1 MAGLDFTYILNNYAS
16 PILIVKPVYDHT
28 QITDFE
34 IIFKN
39 ESFVSQLN
47 YSIDK
52 CKFYSEF
59 KDMLT
64 DKVDWMGLAIKAA
77 NKETIK
83 PVIYKSNLVNNW
95 FRMQMQGIEGGF
107 VIVTLDN
114 VTNEI
119 MKDFELKDSVY
130 HDLLTGLP
138 NRAKFSDDITSY
150 FTRAKENGNFTA
162 LLLIDIDNM
171 KNINDL
177 KGHIQ
182 GDETLKKSAEILE
195 IFKRSDI
202 TGYRFGDDE
211 FMAVIPNADSLDSLA
226 NITDAIFEAFDIHGI
241 SVSGGVTVY
250 PEDSESEE
258 DLLRFADI
266 AVQYAKKNG
275 KHKFEFFNPD
285 MQRMFIQRLN
295 MQAKIT
301 SAFLSNAFYLVY
313 QPQFDVQTGKLRGF
327 EALSRWHDEEL
338 GNVSPVVFIPVA
350 EETGLI
356 VPISNWVLNTAFST
370 LKEWQSEYGFSGV
383 LSVNISPTHLKQ
395 ESFISDITT
404 LIEQHALDP
413 RTIEIEI
420 TEGIMIDNM
429 DDAVAKLKHLKLMG
443 FRISLDDFGTG
454 YSSLSYL
461 QMLPLNTLKID
472 KSFINNITAQDGI
485 QANITNS
492 IIKMVSKMGLETI
505 AEGVERP
512 AQLEILKQFN
522 CHIVQGFLRGKPMT
536 AESCGKYL
544 QGDSKALSI
553 IED

>member
-16 PILIVKPVYDHT
+16 PILIVKPVVKDA
-28 QITDFE
+28 QIVDFE

-39 ESFVSQLN
+39 ATFLSQLN

-52 CKFYSEF
+52 CRYYSEF
-59 KDMLT
+59 KDILT
-64 DKVDWMGLAIKAA
+64 DKVDWLGLALKAV
-77 NKETIK
+77 NKETVM

-107 VIVTLDN
+107 VIITLDN

-119 MKDFELKDSVY
+119 TKDLELKDSVY

-138 NRAKFSDDITSY
+138 NRAKFSY
-150 FTRAKENGNFTA
+150 FTRAKDGGALTA

-177 KGHIQ
+177 KGHSQ
-182 GDETLKKSAEILE
+182 GDETLKKSAEILD
-195 IFKRSDI
+195 IFKRSNI
-202 TGYRFGDDE
+202 TSYRFGDDE
-211 FMAVIPNADSLDSLA
+211 FMAVIPNADALDSLA

-250 PEDSESEE
+250 PEDSESED

-295 MQAKIT
+295 MQTKIT
-301 SAFLSNAFYLVY
+301 SAILSKAFYLVY
-313 QPQFDVQTGKLRGF
+313 QPQFDVQTGILRGF

-338 GNVSPVVFIPVA
+338 GDVSPVVFIPVA

-356 VPISNWVLNTAFST
+356 IPISNWVLNTAFST
-370 LKEWQSEYGFSGV
+370 LKEWQNEYGFSGV

-404 LIEQHALDP
+404 LIEQYKLDP
-413 RTIEIEI
+413 HSIEIEI

-429 DDAVAKLKHLKLMG
+429 EDAVAKLKHLKQLG

-536 AESCGKYL
+536 AERCGKYL
-544 QGDSKALSI
+544 QGDRNALSI

>member
-1 MAGLDFTYILNNYAS
+1 
-16 PILIVKPVYDHT
+16 
-28 QITDFE
+28 
-34 IIFKN
+34 
-39 ESFVSQLN
+39 
-47 YSIDK
+47 
-52 CKFYSEF
+52 
-59 KDMLT
+59 
-64 DKVDWMGLAIKAA
+64 
-77 NKETIK
+77 
-83 PVIYKSNLVNNW
+83 
-95 FRMQMQGIEGGF
+95 
-107 VIVTLDN
+107 
-114 VTNEI
+114 
-119 MKDFELKDSVY
+119 
-130 HDLLTGLP
+130 
-138 NRAKFSDDITSY
+138 
-150 FTRAKENGNFTA
+150 
-162 LLLIDIDNM
+162 M

-177 KGHIQ
+177 KGHSQ
-182 GDETLKKSAEILE
+182 GDETLKKSAEILD
-195 IFKRSDI
+195 IFKRSNI
-202 TGYRFGDDE
+202 TSYRFGDDE
-211 FMAVIPNADSLDSLA
+211 FMAVIPNADALDSLA

-250 PEDSESEE
+250 PEDSESED

-295 MQAKIT
+295 MQTKIT
-301 SAFLSNAFYLVY
+301 SAILSKAFYLVY
-313 QPQFDVQTGKLRGF
+313 QPQFDVQTGILRGF

-338 GNVSPVVFIPVA
+338 GDVSPVVFIPVA

-356 VPISNWVLNTAFST
+356 IPISNWVLNTAFST

-404 LIEQHALDP
+404 LIEQYKLDP
-413 RTIEIEI
+413 HSIEIEI

-429 DDAVAKLKHLKLMG
+429 EDAVAKLKHLKQLG

-536 AESCGKYL
+536 AERCGKYL
-544 QGDSKALSI
+544 QGDRNALSI

>member
-1 MAGLDFTYILNNYAS
+1 MAGLDFTDILNNYAS
-16 PILIVKPVYDHT
+16 PILIVKPVFKDS
-28 QITDFE
+28 QIIDFE
-34 IIFKN
+34 IVFKN
-39 ESFVSQLN
+39 ATFVSQLN
-47 YSIDK
+47 YSIDT
-52 CKFYSEF
+52 CRYYSEF
-59 KDMLT
+59 KDILT
-64 DKVDWMGLAIKAA
+64 DKVDWLGLAIKAV
-77 NKETIK
+77 NKETVN

-95 FRMQMQGIEGGF
+95 FRLQMQGIEGGF
-107 VIVTLDN
+107 VIITVDN
-114 VTNEI
+114 ITNEI
-119 MKDFELKDSVY
+119 TKDLELKDSIY

-138 NRAKFSDDITSY
+138 NRAKFSEDITSY
-150 FTRAKENGNFTA
+150 FMRAKDSGNLTA

-171 KNINDL
+171 KNVNDL
-177 KGHIQ
+177 KGHVQ
-182 GDETLKKSAEILE
+182 GDETLKKSAEILG
-195 IFKRSDI
+195 IFKRSNI
-202 TGYRFGDDE
+202 TSYRFGDDE
-211 FMAVIPNADSLDSLA
+211 FMAVIPNADTLDSLA

-275 KHKFEFFNPD
+275 KHKFEFFNSD
-285 MQRMFIQRLN
+285 MQRMFVQRLN
-295 MQAKIT
+295 MQAKIS
-301 SAFLSNAFYLVY
+301 SAFLSKAFYLVY
-313 QPQFDVQTGKLRGF
+313 QPQFDVQTGALRGF
-327 EALSRWHDEEL
+327 EALTRWHDEEL

-356 VPISNWVLNTAFST
+356 VPISNWVLSTAFST

-395 ESFISDITT
+395 EAFISDITT
-404 LIEQHALDP
+404 LVEQYELAAHS
-413 RTIEIEI
+413 IEIEI

-429 DDAVAKLKHLKLMG
+429 DDAVAKLKHLRQMG

-505 AEGVERP
+505 AEGVEHP
-512 AQLEILKQFN
+512 EQLEILKQFN
-522 CHIVQGFLRGKPMT
+522 CHIVQGFLRGKPMP
-536 AESCGKYL
+536 AERCGKYL
-544 QGDSKALSI
+544 NGDPNALSI